1 VRAMKARTLRLFDE
15 YAASH
20 QHPTNRLTHKIAIPL
35 IVFHVLAM
43 LDWVRLVP
51 VPGIPGGA
59 LTLGMV
65 VYAATAV
72 WYLRADL
79 KLGLMV
85 MALSALSFP
94 IGRVLPWWSVVVL
107 AVVAWGVQLAGH
119 VVWEKKQPS
128 FLTNMVHALVGPL
141 FFVAVLAGAY
151 RIGERRVRQ
160 TQAA

>member
-1 VRAMKARTLRLFDE
+1 MNARTLRLFDE

-35 IVFHVLAM
+35 IVFHILAM
-43 LDWVRLVP
+43 LDWVRLVS
-51 VPGIPGGA
+51 VPAIPGGV

-72 WYLRADL
+72 WYLRADV
-79 KLGLMV
+79 KLGLLV

-94 IGRVLPWWSVVVL
+94 IGRMLPWWSVVAL
-107 AVVAWGVQLAGH
+107 AVAAWGIQLAGH
-119 VVWEKKQPS
+119 LVWEKKQPS

-141 FFVAVLAGAY
+141 FFVAVLTGAY
-151 RIGERRVRQ
+151 RIGARVQAQ
-160 TQAA
+160 TQTA